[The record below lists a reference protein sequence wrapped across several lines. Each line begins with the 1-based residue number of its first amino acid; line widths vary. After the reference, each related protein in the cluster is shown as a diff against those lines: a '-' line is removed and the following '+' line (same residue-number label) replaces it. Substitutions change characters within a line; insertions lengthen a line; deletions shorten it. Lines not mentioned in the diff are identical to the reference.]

1 MDRQEGKSLG
11 ISRFSTARS
20 SRSKATGV
28 LGLPTSLVS
37 PHLSLRF
44 LPVLFGVILAPW
56 GQDGATAF

>member
-11 ISRFSTARS
+11 ISHFSTARS
-20 SRSKATGV
+20 RGSKATGV

-37 PHLSLRF
+37 PRLSLHF
-44 LPVLFGVILAPW
+44 LPVLPGVILAPW